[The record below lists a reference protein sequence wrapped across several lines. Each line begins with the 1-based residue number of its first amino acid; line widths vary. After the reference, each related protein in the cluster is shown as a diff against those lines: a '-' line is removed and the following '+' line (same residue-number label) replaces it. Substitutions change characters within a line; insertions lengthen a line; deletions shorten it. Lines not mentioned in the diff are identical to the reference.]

1 MVSVQRQIN
10 NADSRV
16 VSFAG
21 KWKEYRTRR
30 LMFYLS
36 WLIIPTVAGLLESE
50 YLFIFAGLCF
60 IVSTYRF
67 CYWRCPKCHQYYLV
81 KKYRSNFLARKCLN
95 CSLPLWGDK

>member
-1 MVSVQRQIN
+1 
-10 NADSRV
+10 
-16 VSFAG
+16 
-21 KWKEYRTRR
+21 
-30 LMFYLS
+30 MFYLS
-36 WLIIPTVAGLLESE
+36 WLVIPTVAGLLESQ

-67 CYWRCPKCHQYYLV
+67 CYWHCPKCHQYYLV